1 MAQIKTKKRVADH
14 GEVFTNEREV
24 KAMVDL
30 VSEQAKDIEA
40 TFLEPACGDGNF
52 LIEILTRKLDVVKR
66 RFKKIQFEYEINLFK
81 VVTSLYGIDLL
92 EDNIQ
97 ACQNRL
103 LTKVINEYCAVYREK
118 ISIEVI
124 DAIRYVLSKNILCGN
139 ALDMKH
145 TDGSLLVIAEWS
157 TMNNGLVKR
166 RDFVFEELMREGDSC
181 KPLKEE
187 QMTIN
192 EIGKSINDLPKNI
205 FIPRSIKDYPL
216 IDYRRVNK
224 HELFDS
230 KTQS

>member
-1 MAQIKTKKRVADH
+1 MAQIKTKKRVVDY

-30 VSEQAKDIEA
+30 VSEQAKDVES

-52 LIEILTRKLDVVKR
+52 LIEILSRKLLVIKKK
-66 RFKKIQFEYEINLFK
+66 FKKLQFEYEVNLFK
-81 VVTSLYGIDLL
+81 VATSLYGIDLL
-92 EDNIQ
+92 EDNIK

-103 LTKVINEYCAVYREK
+103 LIKIINEYCAIYKEK
-118 ISIEVI
+118 ISVEVI

-145 TDGSLLVIAEWS
+145 SDGSFLIIAEWS
-157 TMNNGLVKR
+157 TMNSGLVKR
-166 RDFVFEELMREGDSC
+166 RDFVFEELMKSGDSC
-181 KPLKEE
+181 KPLVEE

-192 EIGKSINDLPKNI
+192 ELGKSIKKLPKNV
-205 FIPRSIKDYPL
+205 FIPRSIMDYPQ
-216 IDYRRVNK
+216 IDYRRVSE
-224 HELFDS
+224 HEFFDG